1 MTATPIRDGRKRP
14 VRAPLVWLIGAVLAA
29 VLGLGAALIR
39 PEQFGLVFG
48 VFAAC
53 LLSPCIALAW
63 LVLGA
68 GRLVEPDPHVAENV
82 ESRWMQKAGSG
93 ALFDVLAAAGI
104 TAGAVGLLDLDVPAD
119 LALIGVV
126 AFALVDGGLR
136 YALLSRRES

>member
-1 MTATPIRDGRKRP
+1 MTATPTAAGR
-14 VRAPLVWLIGAVLAA
+14 RARGLLLVWLVGAGAA
-29 VLGLGAALIR
+29 VALGLAAALIR
-39 PEQFGLVFG
+39 QEQFWLVLG

-53 LLSPCIALAW
+53 SLSPCIALAW
-63 LVLGA
+63 LLLGA
-68 GRLVEPDPHVAENV
+68 GRLVEPDPHVHDNV
-82 ESRWMQKAGSG
+82 ESRWLEKAGSA

-104 TAGAVGLLDLDVPAD
+104 TAGAVALLDLDVPAD